1 MAKELST
8 LAAAAAEEKAKL
20 KEEKKK
26 FKQDQKAQKKE
37 AKRRAAEIAKQ
48 EEALGEDDGNGVVTF
63 LATVL
68 IVVLWLAIVCVVIK
82 LDIGGFG
89 SSVVAPI
96 LKDVPV
102 VNRILPSSSPAVGE
116 ETPEEGYGGYASI
129 EEAVD
134 YIRQLERELER
145 EQTASKSKETEN
157 EQLRAEVVRL
167 REFEQKQTEFQRI
180 VTEFYEE
187 VVYSDKGPG
196 LEEFMKYY
204 ESMDPTTAEYLYR
217 QGLAQQQKNEKVE
230 EYIQTFASMK
240 PKQVAQAFKEMED
253 NLSLV
258 VEILNAMSV
267 EERAEIMN
275 VMDSE
280 LVAKVAK
287 MMHPDS

>member
-37 AKRRAAEIAKQ
+37 ARRRAAEIAKQ

-134 YIRQLERELER
+134 YIRQLELELER

-258 VEILNAMSV
+258 VEIL
-267 EERAEIMN
+267 E
-275 VMDSE
+275 
-280 LVAKVAK
+280 AK

>member
-1 MAKELST
+1 MAKELSP

-20 KEEKKK
+20 KQEKQQ

-68 IVVLWLAIVCVVIK
+68 IVFLWLAIVCVVIK

-89 SSVVAPI
+89 SSVMTPI

-102 VNRILPSSSPAVGE
+102 VNKILPSTTPVVSDE
-116 ETPEEGYGGYASI
+116 EQEGYGGYASI
-129 EEAVD
+129 EDAVA
-134 YIRQLERELER
+134 YIRQLELELER
-145 EQTASKSKETEN
+145 EQTASKTKDSEN
-157 EQLRAEVVRL
+157 ESLRAEVLRL
-167 REFEQKQTEFQRI
+167 REFEQKQSEFQRI

-196 LEEFMKYY
+196 LEEYMKYY
-204 ESMDPTTAEYLYR
+204 EAMDPTTAEYLYK
-217 QGLAQQQKNEKVE
+217 QGLAQQQKNEKAE
-230 EYIQTFASMK
+230 EYIRTFATMK

-280 LVAKVAK
+280 LVAKIAK